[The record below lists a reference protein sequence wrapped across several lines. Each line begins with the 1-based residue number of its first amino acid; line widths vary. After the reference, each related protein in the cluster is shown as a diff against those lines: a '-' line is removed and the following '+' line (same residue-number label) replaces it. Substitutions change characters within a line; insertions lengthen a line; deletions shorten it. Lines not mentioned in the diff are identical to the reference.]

1 MSWLGYALVTVALW
15 TGWGFL
21 GKLALDRATPVQAT
35 IVFGIASVGA
45 GVIAL
50 LAGQRAASWGPGA
63 LWLTAVSAACGGAG
77 LVTFYLA
84 LDRGQA
90 SLVVPMIGIYPAL
103 VAILSV
109 ALLSDR
115 LSALQVAGVLL
126 AVTGVVL
133 VGAGG

>member
-1 MSWLGYALVTVALW
+1 MSWLAYALLTVALW
-15 TGWGFL
+15 TGWSFL

-35 IVFGIASVGA
+35 IVFGIASVAA
-45 GVIAL
+45 GVVAL
-50 LAGQRAASWGPGA
+50 AAGQRAASWAPGA

-90 SLVVPMIGIYPAL
+90 SLVAPMIGLYPAL
-103 VAILSV
+103 VAVLSV
-109 ALLSDR
+109 AFLSER
-115 LSALQVAGVLL
+115 LSAIQVTGVLL

-133 VGAGG
+133 IGAGG

>member
-1 MSWLGYALVTVALW
+1 MSWLAYALVTVCLW
-15 TGWGFL
+15 TGWSFL
-21 GKLALDRATPVQAT
+21 GKLALERATPVQAT
-35 IVFGIASVGA
+35 IVFGVASVAA
-45 GVIAL
+45 GVVAL

-84 LDRGQA
+84 LDKGQA
-90 SLVVPMIGIYPAL
+90 SLVAPVIGLYPAL
-103 VAILSV
+103 VALLSV
-109 ALLSDR
+109 ALLSER
-115 LSALQVAGVLL
+115 LTALQVVGILL

>member
-1 MSWLGYALVTVALW
+1 MSWLAYALVTVALW
-15 TGWGFL
+15 TGWSFL

-35 IVFGIASVGA
+35 IVFGIASVAA

-63 LWLTAVSAACGGAG
+63 LWLAAVSGACGGAG

-90 SLVVPMIGIYPAL
+90 SLVAPIIGMYPAL
-103 VAILSV
+103 VALLSV
-109 ALLSDR
+109 LFLSER

>member
-1 MSWLGYALVTVALW
+1 MSWLAYALLTVALW
-15 TGWGFL
+15 TGWSFL

-35 IVFGIASVGA
+35 SVFGIASVAAGA
-45 GVIAL
+45 IAL
-50 LAGQRAASWGPGA
+50 AAGQRATSWAPDA

-90 SLVVPMIGIYPAL
+90 SLVAPMIGLYPAL
-103 VAILSV
+103 VAVLSV
-109 ALLSDR
+109 AFLSER
-115 LSALQVAGVLL
+115 LSAVQVTGVLL

-133 VGAGG
+133 IGAGG

>member
-1 MSWLGYALVTVALW
+1 MSWLGYALVTVVLW
-15 TGWGFL
+15 TGWSFL

-35 IVFGIASVGA
+35 IVFGVASLAA

-50 LAGQRAASWGPGA
+50 LAGQRAVSWGPGA

-77 LVTFYLA
+77 MVTFYLA

-90 SLVVPMIGIYPAL
+90 SLVAPVIGLYPAL
-103 VAILSV
+103 AALLSV
-109 ALLSDR
+109 AFLSER
-115 LSALQVAGVLL
+115 LTAVQAAGVLL

>member
-1 MSWLGYALVTVALW
+1 MSWLAYALVTVALW

-35 IVFGIASVGA
+35 IVYGIAAVGA
-45 GVIAL
+45 GLIAL

-90 SLVVPMIGIYPAL
+90 SLVAPVIGIYPAL
-103 VAILSV
+103 VAVLSV
-109 ALLSDR
+109 AFLSER
-115 LSALQVAGVLL
+115 LTAVQMAGVLL
-126 AVTGVVL
+126 VVTGVVL

>member
-1 MSWLGYALVTVALW
+1 MSWLAYALVTVALW

-35 IVFGIASVGA
+35 IVYGIATVGA
-45 GVIAL
+45 GVIAI
-50 LAGQRAASWGPGA
+50 LAGQRGGSWEPGT

-84 LDRGQA
+84 LARGQA
-90 SLVVPMIGIYPAL
+90 SLVVPMIGIYPA
-103 VAILSV
+103 VV
-109 ALLSDR
+109 ALLSVAFLSER
-115 LSALQVAGVLL
+115 LSALQAAGVLL

>member
-35 IVFGIASVGA
+35 IVYGIAAVAA
-45 GVIAL
+45 GLIAL

-63 LWLTAVSAACGGAG
+63 LWLTALSAACGGAG

>member
-1 MSWLGYALVTVALW
+1 MSWLAYALLTVALW
-15 TGWGFL
+15 TGWSFL
-21 GKLALDRATPVQAT
+21 GKLALERATPVQAT
-35 IVFGIASVGA
+35 IVFGLASVGA
-45 GVIAL
+45 GVVAL

-90 SLVVPMIGIYPAL
+90 SLVAPMIGLYPAL
-103 VAILSV
+103 VAVLSV
-109 ALLSDR
+109 AFLSER
-115 LSALQVAGVLL
+115 LSAVQVTGVLL

-133 VGAGG
+133 IGAGG

>member
-1 MSWLGYALVTVALW
+1 MSWLAYALVTVALW
-15 TGWGFL
+15 TGWSFL

-35 IVFGIASVGA
+35 IVFGIASVAA

-90 SLVVPMIGIYPAL
+90 SLVAPVIGMYPVV
-103 VAILSV
+103 VAVLSV
-109 ALLSDR
+109 AFLSER
-115 LSALQVAGVLL
+115 LSAVQVAGVLL
-126 AVTGVVL
+126 VVTGVVL